1 MALRWNAAL
10 GNLEQAIERARR
22 KKKPADRVG
31 RAEELATHAKGLV
44 QSVERASHRVAEI
57 QPRVD
62 RLEAFGREFRQS
74 LGHAIDELS
83 RDRSRERAHIAALR
97 DRADQLETED
107 GQSPGDKDARLW
119 EIAAIRTEV
128 DRGRLI
134 VDDLSFQIVQ
144 LQLRLESKNESHE
157 REFAAATGELEGA
170 ISAVRTLT
178 SELVRTLDEATS
190 LVSSS
195 GKRAG
200 A

>member
-1 MALRWNAAL
+1 RPFTTANLGRLQTSEMALRWNAAL
-10 GNLEQAIERARR
+10 ANLEQAIERARR
-22 KKKPADRVG
+22 KKKPADRVA

-97 DRADQLETED
+97 DRADQLETSD
-107 GQSPGDKDARLW
+107 GEPGPGESDARLW

-134 VDDLSFQIVQ
+134 VD
-144 LQLRLESKNESHE
+144 
-157 REFAAATGELEGA
+157 
-170 ISAVRTLT
+170 
-178 SELVRTLDEATS
+178 
-190 LVSSS
+190 
-195 GKRAG
+195 
-200 A
+200 